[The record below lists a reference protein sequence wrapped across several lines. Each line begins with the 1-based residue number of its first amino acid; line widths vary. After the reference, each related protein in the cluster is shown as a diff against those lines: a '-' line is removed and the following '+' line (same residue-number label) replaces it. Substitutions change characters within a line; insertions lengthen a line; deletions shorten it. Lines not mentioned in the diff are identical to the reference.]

1 MFQTQRLQSDW
12 NEQGR
17 ELCLQQFKGLDTLLP
32 HPPITIQED
41 KNKATLLFIT
51 NKNNKTIMLLLNN
64 DTMLITPNIID
75 EFNAVKAA
83 FFTFLENKKHIC
95 VIDNKDNLYTTTC

>member
-1 MFQTQRLQSDW
+1 
-12 NEQGR
+12 
-17 ELCLQQFKGLDTLLP
+17 
-32 HPPITIQED
+32 
-41 KNKATLLFIT
+41 
-51 NKNNKTIMLLLNN
+51 MLLLNN